1 MGELKGVVLRKG
13 RGKEKLCILVFLC
26 LTTVLTHFSFFMD
39 CNGKVDV
46 GVG

>member
-1 MGELKGVVLRKG
+1 MGVLKGVMLRKG
-13 RGKEKLCILVFLC
+13 GGEGETIYPCLP

-39 CNGKVDV
+39 SKGKVDV

>member
-1 MGELKGVVLRKG
+1 MGVLKGVMLRKG
-13 RGKEKLCILVFLC
+13 GGKEKRYILVFLC

-39 CNGKVDV
+39 SNGKVDF